1 MQCTCK
7 AWSGLR
13 KSAPTPASERMR
25 IRFHTVQHQT
35 TYNPS
40 NHNSLRPATHL
51 HTHPHQN
58 HHTQHIPK
66 CPSSSATP
74 APSPLPP
81 RRSQQQKP
89 RSRWFP
95 TCSTSKSSE
104 RFLTSITK
112 RASAHLQGQQKDL
125 TTFLSLLNRL
135 VDTCTKKCIPPQYRE
150 ADLNK
155 GESVCLD
162 RCVSKFFEVNV
173 KVSEKMQGEAQA
185 KQGGGF
191 A

>member
-1 MQCTCK
+1 V
-7 AWSGLR
+7 R
-13 KSAPTPASERMR
+13 V
-25 IRFHTVQHQT
+25 RF
-35 TYNPS
+35 
-40 NHNSLRPATHL
+40 
-51 HTHPHQN
+51 
-58 HHTQHIPK
+58 PK
-66 CPSSSATP
+66 DPSSKLTP
-74 APSPLPP
+74 
-81 RRSQQQKP
+81 
-89 RSRWFP
+89 F
-95 TCSTSKSSE
+95 
-104 RFLTSITK
+104 
-112 RASAHLQGQQKDL
+112 
-125 TTFLSLLNRL
+125 FLSSQNRL

>member
-1 MQCTCK
+1 MQ
-7 AWSGLR
+7 AWSKLR
-13 KSAPTPASERMR
+13 KVRSNTSESERMR
-25 IRFHTVQHQT
+25 IQHQSIKPQQPT
-35 TYNPS
+35 TRNS
-40 NHNSLRPATHL
+40 NYHRAP
-51 HTHPHQN
+51 THPNPQTTQ
-58 HHTQHIPK
+58 HTQHIRK
-66 CPSSSATP
+66 CLSSSAKV

-95 TCSTSKSSE
+95 TCSTSKASSPSHQNIHE
-104 RFLTSITK
+104 R
-112 RASAHLQGQQKDL
+112 ACA
-125 TTFLSLLNRL
+125 LSLSSKTHLRTNTLSNNRL